1 VRLYWKFALVFI
13 ATVAA
18 GQNVSQ
24 DSGQSVTGAYEGWY
38 ANPDGT
44 FTMLVGYFNRNSKET
59 LDIPVGPNN
68 RIEPGG
74 PDQGQPTHFLPRRQW
89 GVFTITVPKDF
100 GDKRLTWTITANG
113 QTTSIPLNL
122 NPLWV
127 LSPFKDASGNAAP
140 VVRLEAGGRSFAGPP
155 RGIGQA
161 FNAKPSEPLPLTA
174 WVSDEN
180 STRAQRGGG
189 RGGAAPVSVSW
200 SLLRGTGP
208 VTFENPRPRP
218 DADGE
223 ATTTAQFSAPGE
235 YILRLQANNSTGEGG
250 GGFQCCWTNVHVKVT
265 VSTNAVAVEQE
276 PQHKVVFK
284 NDYVRIIDAQLPPGY
299 ATLNHRHDMDNVS
312 VTISNGRDGAE
323 GQRGVGRAGFSRG
336 GYAHSV
342 TNSNPKIMR
351 FIVVEALKPER
362 ANVAAVDLPKHMLE
376 TENDRVRI
384 YRVKITAGESL
395 ASHTHNS
402 GWVEVVV
409 NGDVPGRSI
418 WHAAGENRP
427 LAGGEIVEIE
437 PK

>member
-38 ANPDGT
+38 PNPDGT

-74 PDQGQPTHFLPRRQW
+74 PDQGQPTHLLPRRQW

-100 GDKRLTWTITANG
+100 GDQRLTWTITANG

-140 VVRLEAGGRSFAGPP
+140 VVRFESGGRSFAGPP

-174 WVSDEN
+174 WVTDEN

-189 RGGAAPVSVSW
+189 GGAAPVSVSW
-200 SLLRGTGP
+200 SLLRGTGA
-208 VTFENPRPRP
+208 VAFENPRPRP
-218 DADGE
+218 DADGK
-223 ATTTAQFSAPGE
+223 ATTTAQFSVPGE

-284 NDYVRIIDAQLPPGY
+284 NDYVRIIDAQLPKE
-299 ATLNHRHDMDNVS
+299 AQKTFHRLLSKNSIVLGFEEDS
-312 VTISNGRDGAE
+312 SL
-323 GQRGVGRAGFSRG
+323 RGSLPECKRGWIHLPFSSCLSPVG
-336 GYAHSV
+336 
-342 TNSNPKIMR
+342 
-351 FIVVEALKPER
+351 
-362 ANVAAVDLPKHMLE
+362 
-376 TENDRVRI
+376 
-384 YRVKITAGESL
+384 
-395 ASHTHNS
+395 
-402 GWVEVVV
+402 
-409 NGDVPGRSI
+409 
-418 WHAAGENRP
+418 
-427 LAGGEIVEIE
+427 
-437 PK
+437 